1 MRKSCS
7 RGNMKQEDR
16 NLEMKVL
23 DRSQRCSY
31 AFSRNLGLKMEF
43 RGFPIVPHS
52 SAFPLQPL
60 QCLDPTPYS
69 CPPPAPAGGWETGTT
84 HLIHGL
90 GLEEE
95 MDASGLGPMDLPAH
109 RALVFWPAPCH
120 CVRGQG
126 PFPRRHTVVLLCL
139 QSYKSVIQGWKC

>member
-1 MRKSCS
+1 M
-7 RGNMKQEDR
+7 
-16 NLEMKVL
+16 L
-23 DRSQRCSY
+23 SQGTWALRW
-31 AFSRNLGLKMEF
+31 NLG
-43 RGFPIVPHS
+43 V
-52 SAFPLQPL
+52 FPLFLTPQLSHCNPYGVLTPL
-60 QCLDPTPYS
+60 LTHA
-69 CPPPAPAGGWETGTT
+69 PPPAPAGGWETGTT